1 MGIACKEI
9 ENVLVINKL
18 GEMNWCGWGE
28 KSRDQAEGCWNSQLS
43 GMHT

>member
-1 MGIACKEI
+1 MGVACNEI

-28 KSRDQAEGCWNSQLS
+28 NK
-43 GMHT
+43 

>member
-18 GEMNWCGWGE
+18 GEMNWCGWE
-28 KSRDQAEGCWNSQLS
+28 ENK
-43 GMHT
+43 